1 MKTKMIFVSLL
12 VLAALGLAACSGTA
26 ANANP
31 AEPRTISVNGTGSVT
46 LAPDMAEVNIG
57 VQTEA
62 DEADQASAENTQ
74 KVNAIMA
81 ALEELGIAESDIQTT
96 NFSVWPRQQ
105 YNDNNEVQAITYVVQ
120 NSLLVTVNDLD
131 LLGDVLDSAIG
142 AGANAINGITFDLS
156 DRDGA
161 NAQAM
166 EAAMENAAS
175 RAEVLA
181 GAANTEIV
189 EVQSV
194 NAYIGGGGVQR
205 QYAADTDMANEMA
218 AGGSV
223 PVSPGEMEI
232 QVEVSVVYT
241 IN

>member
-1 MKTKMIFVSLL
+1 MKTKMLFVSLL
-12 VLAALGLAACSGTA
+12 ALAALGLAACSGTA

-31 AEPRTISVNGTGSVT
+31 AEPRTITVNGTGSVT

-81 ALEELGIAESDIQTT
+81 ALEELGIAESDIQTS

-105 YNDNNEVQAITYVVQ
+105 RDDQNQVQSITYVVQ
-120 NSLLVTVNDLD
+120 NSLLVTVNDLE
-131 LLGDVLDSAIG
+131 LLGDVLDGAIG

-156 DRDGA
+156 DRESA

-166 EAAMENAAS
+166 ESAMQNAAS
-175 RAEVLA
+175 RADVLA
-181 GAANTEIV
+181 QAANAEIV

-194 NAYIGGGGVQR
+194 NTFIGGGGVQR
-205 QYAADTDMANEMA
+205 QYAADMAAADEMA
-218 AGGSV
+218 AGSSV
-223 PVSPGEMEI
+223 PVSPGEMDV
-232 QVEVSVVYT
+232 QVEVTVVYT